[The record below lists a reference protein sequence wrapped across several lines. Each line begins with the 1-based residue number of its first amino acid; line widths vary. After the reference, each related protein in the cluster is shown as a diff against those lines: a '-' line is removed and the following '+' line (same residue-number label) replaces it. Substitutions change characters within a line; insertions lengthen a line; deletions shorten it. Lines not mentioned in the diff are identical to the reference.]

1 MSNYT
6 KIIFNKRFHNI
17 TSSRVKYNKKSIVPI
32 SELTPFHSGTY
43 ITGDFFFFSSSS
55 LILDSFSVLH
65 NKQTNNYIIYYNKE
79 I

>member
-43 ITGDFFFFSSSS
+43 ITGDFFFLLLLFNS
-55 LILDSFSVLH
+55 
-65 NKQTNNYIIYYNKE
+65 
-79 I
+79 

>member
-43 ITGDFFFFSSSS
+43 ITGDFFFSSSS